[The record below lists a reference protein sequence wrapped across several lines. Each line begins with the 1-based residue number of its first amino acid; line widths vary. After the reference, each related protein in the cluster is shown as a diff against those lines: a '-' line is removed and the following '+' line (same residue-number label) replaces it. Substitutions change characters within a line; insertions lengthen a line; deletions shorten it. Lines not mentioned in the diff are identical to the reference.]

1 MKQAHKG
8 EKILIYKFIYTALI
22 LCVYIL
28 GKGLPLY
35 GIDLSAYLHKTMDAE
50 GLLLQ
55 TISGDV
61 LQCSVFAL
69 GVSPYMISSMVAQII
84 SAFRSPE
91 SKAKI
96 SPVKMNRISLALALL
111 IAVAQAFLRVMEL
124 KFSVTGAML
133 LQARI
138 IAGIEMVAG
147 AMIIIW
153 LCSRNKKY
161 GIGGQTALIY
171 VNILDGIFATI
182 SNGDIKKLAIP
193 LLISAV
199 VILVMV
205 FMENAEMRIPVQRI
219 SIHNIYADK
228 NYLAIKF
235 NPIGV
240 MPAMFSMAFFMVPQM
255 IITALLFLDPFNK
268 DFWWWHQ
275 NMSLNKPL
283 GIGVYIAALYIL
295 TLGFSRVFVN
305 PKELTEQFL
314 KSGDSL
320 RGIHAGKD
328 TRKYIS
334 RVITRLGLLSATVM
348 SICLGIPMLL
358 QLQGYIDSAYVML
371 PSSIMMMTGI
381 WCNLHREV
389 QAVKD
394 LEEYKPF
401 I

>member
-1 MKQAHKG
+1 MTTLLVKWSLIFISNNRGSVLKQAHKG

-96 SPVKMNRISLALALL
+96 SPVKMNRLSLAVALL

-240 MPAMFSMAFFMVPQM
+240 MPAMFSMAF
-255 IITALLFLDPFNK
+255 L
-268 DFWWWHQ
+268 WC
-275 NMSLNKPL
+275 
-283 GIGVYIAALYIL
+283 
-295 TLGFSRVFVN
+295 
-305 PKELTEQFL
+305 
-314 KSGDSL
+314 
-320 RGIHAGKD
+320 
-328 TRKYIS
+328 RK
-334 RVITRLGLLSATVM
+334 
-348 SICLGIPMLL
+348 
-358 QLQGYIDSAYVML
+358 
-371 PSSIMMMTGI
+371 
-381 WCNLHREV
+381 
-389 QAVKD
+389 
-394 LEEYKPF
+394 
-401 I
+401 

>member
-96 SPVKMNRISLALALL
+96 SPVKMNRLSLALALL

>member
-96 SPVKMNRISLALALL
+96 SPVKMNRLSLAVALL

-255 IITALLFLDPFNK
+255 IITALLFWDPFNK

-283 GIGVYIAALYIL
+283 GIGVYISALYIL